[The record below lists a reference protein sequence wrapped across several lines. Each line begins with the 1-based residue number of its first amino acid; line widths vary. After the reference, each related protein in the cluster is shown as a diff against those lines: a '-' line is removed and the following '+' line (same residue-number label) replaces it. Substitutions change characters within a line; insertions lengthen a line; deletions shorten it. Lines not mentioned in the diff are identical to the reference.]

1 MLISHAEKTYDCNAE
16 SKFKVSETKHTKEKA
31 TKGKADTNSTQ
42 QCSHWTPNMGNFNN
56 QNKKLSLAFK
66 KIAAFQ

>member
-16 SKFKVSETKHTKEKA
+16 SKVSETKHPKGEA

-42 QCSHWTPNMGNFNN
+42 QCSVDPTHGPF
-56 QNKKLSLAFK
+56 
-66 KIAAFQ
+66 